1 MLGQQHITG
10 LHTILEKDAG
20 GITIQNDKLKKKQSS
35 TSNQSKH
42 HSSFTPF
49 LWENCKAKPV
59 DVF

>member
-1 MLGQQHITG
+1 M

-20 GITIQNDKLKKKQSS
+20 GITIQNDKLKKKQTS

-49 LWENCKAKPV
+49 LLENCKAKPV